1 MKNSSHE
8 NKASPNLFQILP
20 FLPNR
25 VSLDRRSILAFLK
38 LATASF
44 DLFAAQSLQ
53 ILPSNRW
60 NRSWFDENWFNEV
73 EGGGAPFRETR
84 RGRIDACASLFGPS
98 GLDRLGWRERER
110 LQPSST
116 GSIRDIATS
125 RVLTHVQNISKR
137 DTHVQRG
144 CKFVPGLSTG
154 GRSMTRVK
162 IFPLSMLLARPT
174 FPSTTD
180 SIRAGKDTFVSFHDE
195 LRFFLFNVSIF
206 FFFFDW
212 KNWKKSNERNWS
224 YLQRFS
230 PSIPHFLAPFP

>member
-44 DLFAAQSLQ
+44 DLFAAQPLQ

-98 GLDRLGWRERER
+98 GLDRLG
-110 LQPSST
+110 
-116 GSIRDIATS
+116 
-125 RVLTHVQNISKR
+125 
-137 DTHVQRG
+137 
-144 CKFVPGLSTG
+144 
-154 GRSMTRVK
+154 
-162 IFPLSMLLARPT
+162 
-174 FPSTTD
+174 
-180 SIRAGKDTFVSFHDE
+180 
-195 LRFFLFNVSIF
+195 
-206 FFFFDW
+206 
-212 KNWKKSNERNWS
+212 
-224 YLQRFS
+224 
-230 PSIPHFLAPFP
+230 

>member
-1 MKNSSHE
+1 MESIVVRRELVQRGGRRRCTVSRNATRKNR
-8 NKASPNLFQILP
+8 
-20 FLPNR
+20 R
-25 VSLDRRSILAFLK
+25 VCVSIWAEWARSTRLK
-38 LATASF
+38 REGEVAT
-44 DLFAAQSLQ
+44 LV
-53 ILPSNRW
+53 
-60 NRSWFDENWFNEV
+60 NWVN
-73 EGGGAPFRETR
+73 P
-84 RGRIDACASLFGPS
+84 
-98 GLDRLGWRERER
+98 WH
-110 LQPSST
+110 
-116 GSIRDIATS
+116 RDIACVDARAKHLETGHACATGLQV
-125 RVLTHVQNISKR
+125 RR
-137 DTHVQRG
+137 
-144 CKFVPGLSTG
+144 LSTG